1 MRNTLLILFATFS
14 LILTKNCL
22 AQTVFDSQKAIKVSN
37 GDTVAINKNA
47 VIIDSLDFEKIR
59 LNLLHYTE
67 LKDVYEQ
74 NLDSNRKLVSQLRST
89 QVKLKK
95 LLESNK
101 IQSQELIALNKI
113 VENLN
118 ALSNDMGTVN
128 DNLASNNQDFSATIN
143 NLESTNKE
151 LRKELKKLRFRNVRN
166 YIISGLIGAA
176 IGGAI
181 VAIY

>member
-1 MRNTLLILFATFS
+1 M
-14 LILTKNCL
+14 
-22 AQTVFDSQKAIKVSN
+22 AQSVFDSQKALKASL
-37 GDTVAINKNA
+37 GDTISINKNA
-47 VIIDSLDFEKIR
+47 VIIDSAEFEKIR

-67 LKDVYEQ
+67 LKNVYER
-74 NLDSNRKLVSQLRST
+74 NLDSNKKLASQLKST
-89 QVKLKK
+89 QEKLKK
-95 LLESNK
+95 LLESNV
-101 IQSQELIALNKI
+101 IESQDLIVLNKI

-151 LRKELKKLRFRNVRN
+151 LRKELKKLRFRNIRN
-166 YIISGLIGAA
+166 YIISGLIGAV